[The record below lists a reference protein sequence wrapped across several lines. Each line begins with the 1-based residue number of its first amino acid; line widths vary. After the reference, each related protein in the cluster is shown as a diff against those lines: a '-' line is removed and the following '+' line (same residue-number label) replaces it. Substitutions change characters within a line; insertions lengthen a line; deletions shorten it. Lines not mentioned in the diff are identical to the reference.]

1 MVNVLEV
8 GSDVDEP
15 ALAVKLLVVGT
26 DMVVVKLVTV
36 TMLHIEAGTGSADS
50 VVVLRVGV

>member
-36 TMLHIEAGTGSADS
+36 TMLHIEAGTGCADS